1 MAGGKP
7 EPPASASREGN
18 LKPGKLNRN
27 PPLLSWAASPS
38 AVPTPP
44 PNPPAPGQPLV
55 PRTPAEAAS
64 GRKAAMEKHR
74 SHLCSLA
81 LLPNPPMRGST

>member
-7 EPPASASREGN
+7 EPPASGFQGGEPETRETQPQPSPAELG
-18 LKPGKLNRN
+18 
-27 PPLLSWAASPS
+27 SQSPS
-38 AVPTPP
+38 C

-64 GRKAAMEKHR
+64 GRKAAMEEHG